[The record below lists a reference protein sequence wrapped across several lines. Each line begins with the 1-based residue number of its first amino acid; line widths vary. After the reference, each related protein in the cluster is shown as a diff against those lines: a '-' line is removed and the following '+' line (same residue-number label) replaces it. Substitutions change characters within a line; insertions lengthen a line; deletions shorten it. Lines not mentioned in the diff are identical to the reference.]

1 MLYARFG
8 HRLVMVTS
16 LVPNIKL
23 LFCHSQVISQVLLRM
38 KTRYWHY
45 KQSEVA
51 NRDRALVDTIQ
62 CLIRWLCV
70 PFLYITDLIIP

>member
-23 LFCHSQVISQVLLRM
+23 LFCHSQVISQVSLRM

-45 KQSEVA
+45 KQNEVA
-51 NRDRALVDTIQ
+51 NRDRALVDPTQ
-62 CLIRWLCV
+62 C
-70 PFLYITDLIIP
+70 YSMALIIP

>member
-1 MLYARFG
+1 MFYARFG

-38 KTRYWHY
+38 KTRYWYY
-45 KQSEVA
+45 KQNEVA
-51 NRDRALVDTIQ
+51 NRDRAPLNPTQ
-62 CLIRWLCV
+62 CLIRCLCV
-70 PFLYITDLIIP
+70 PLHSLIIP

>member
-8 HRLVMVTS
+8 HRLVMVTP

-45 KQSEVA
+45 KQNEVP
-51 NRDRALVDTIQ
+51 NRDRAPLNPIQ
-62 CLIRWLCV
+62 CLIRCLRV
-70 PFLYITDLIIP
+70 PLHSLIIP

>member
-45 KQSEVA
+45 KQNEVA
-51 NRDRALVDTIQ
+51 NRDRALVDPTQ
-62 CLIRWLCV
+62 C
-70 PFLYITDLIIP
+70 YSMALIIP

>member
-23 LFCHSQVISQVLLRM
+23 LFCYSQVISQVLLRM
-38 KTRYWHY
+38 KTGYWHY
-45 KQSEVA
+45 KQNQVA
-51 NRDRALVDTIQ
+51 NRDRAPLNPIR
-62 CLIRWLCV
+62 CLIRCLCV
-70 PFLYITDLIIP
+70 PLHSLIIP

>member
-45 KQSEVA
+45 KQNEVA
-51 NRDRALVDTIQ
+51 NRDRAPLNPIQ
-62 CLIRWLCV
+62 CLMRCLCV
-70 PFLYITDLIIP
+70 PLHSLIIP